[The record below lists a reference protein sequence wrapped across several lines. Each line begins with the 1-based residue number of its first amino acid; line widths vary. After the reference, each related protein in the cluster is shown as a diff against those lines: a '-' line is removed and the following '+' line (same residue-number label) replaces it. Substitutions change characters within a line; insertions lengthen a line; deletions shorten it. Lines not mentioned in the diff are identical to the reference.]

1 MIEFWYPYRLYCSCL
16 TSAISFCSPS
26 FSLRMVLSL
35 ASCSS
40 LFFSSSSSL
49 SRGSWPGWPRM
60 KTTLSVFLKNFIR
73 YRECVPSSAAYVWF
87 ICQIYG
93 TIADIYCWICFCRDR
108 LGFSAEIRLFR
119 APLYCKLKKNE
130 GRVTA
135 GLWVFLLLT
144 NKLIF
149 LKYANI
155 PRQKICLFFM
165 IFCDHCRHKKRQ
177 EDRWPVTCEW
187 CHCL

>member
-87 ICQIYG
+87 ICQIHIWNNSRYTVG
-93 TIADIYCWICFCRDR
+93 
-108 LGFSAEIRLFR
+108 SASAVTGLVFLRKSDYFG
-119 APLYCKLKKNE
+119 PLYTVHLKKNE

-135 GLWVFLLLT
+135 GLW
-144 NKLIF
+144 
-149 LKYANI
+149 
-155 PRQKICLFFM
+155 FF
-165 IFCDHCRHKKRQ
+165 CY
-177 EDRWPVTCEW
+177 
-187 CHCL
+187 